1 MAWEMRQHL
10 LLGLPAVLGVCLH
23 LSSAARAASWEDEPR
38 QGGPKPDSSGD
49 TWGDFFSE
57 LADLLRMLDL
67 VWFLVAAAIAL
78 VIACW
83 QPSQIVGDTS
93 QVDSDGVKWTPPSWY
108 TLTTIFNSLS
118 SHAAGILGFVGF
130 QKIVVARIV
139 STSQPRAN
147 WSAPNFLL
155 LTSIAISITAI
166 FSSLVFM
173 GVDYLR
179 RLAID
184 SARSRGYRL
193 IFMHGKLER
202 TGLGM
207 ALILMTFVL
216 IVLPLAGTYWA
227 RPRDF
232 SVS

>member
-1 MAWEMRQHL
+1 
-10 LLGLPAVLGVCLH
+10 
-23 LSSAARAASWEDEPR
+23 
-38 QGGPKPDSSGD
+38 
-49 TWGDFFSE
+49 
-57 LADLLRMLDL
+57 
-67 VWFLVAAAIAL
+67 
-78 VIACW
+78 
-83 QPSQIVGDTS
+83 
-93 QVDSDGVKWTPPSWY
+93 SDGVKWTPPPWY
-108 TLTTIFNSLS
+108 TLTTIFASLS

-147 WSAPNFLL
+147 WSTPNFLL

-184 SARSRGYRL
+184 SARSRGFRL
-193 IFMHGKLER
+193 VFMRGKLER

-207 ALILMTFVL
+207 ALIMLTFVL
-216 IVLPLAGTYWA
+216 IALYMLVIYTETQNSKKQEASPDSAVNDWGHMKVFWDKACSCATVLLYFHNLRSLCESPKVPFHQTVASADEDLEQINIKDYLTKFCNRRDERWA
-227 RPRDF
+227 NCTD
-232 SVS
+232 